1 MKLKFIEK
9 LRSNKFMHVAKIVA
23 ESATFA
29 LCVSLVLFAI
39 EMFNSMQES
48 KQLSQNLLE
57 IQHSLSTKYLGK
69 FPDFMPDI
77 NRLYGD
83 ATAGDSIVIL
93 EDVLFYGINSAPID
107 FYEASLKLF
116 DLAAN
121 GSPVMISY
129 YIPDGIA
136 FNFMLQESLLSQKQY
151 KNYRDTLMLFYQ
163 RSHLYKREKMVVIDS
178 CVANNFKRTETDR
191 EIASHLDKYFG
202 DIFEKADI
210 EKQKERMIAQ
220 EPSRLTENDGNSIA
234 SRSDNARAR
243 ALLIEKFFEKTKKED
258 LKSFQSM
265 VAMYRRPTMIAKVN
279 ESSTR
284 IQLETQSM
292 CLKMD
297 SIRIKYLGAD
307 GTSVDNIKFIDFKQM
322 FTEMTQVMED
332 TYHRYPSIT
341 LVPIDEF
348 ISVRS
353 WLVDSRAGDSKA
365 IMAFPSRYSSSEI
378 GFYTS
383 DETTRDYIKTMQRG
397 ILINYGR
404 AE

>member
-1 MKLKFIEK
+1 MKSNFLEK
-9 LRSNKFMHVAKIVA
+9 VRSYKIFRVVKIIA
-23 ESATFA
+23 ESAAFA
-29 LCVSLVLFAI
+29 LVISLILFGI
-39 EMFNSMQES
+39 EMFDNMKTSQELS
-48 KQLSQNLLE
+48 KNLLE
-57 IQHSLSTKYLGK
+57 IQNSLSTKYLGK

-77 NRLYGD
+77 NRLYEG
-83 ATAGDSIVIL
+83 AKAGDSIVIM
-93 EDVLFYGINSAPID
+93 EDVLFYGINSAPVD

-121 GSPVMISY
+121 GSQVMISY
-129 YIPDGIA
+129 YIPDGMA
-136 FNFMLQESLLSQKQY
+136 FNFMLQELLLSQKQY

-191 EIASHLDKYFG
+191 EIASLLDKYFG
-202 DIFEKADI
+202 DIFEQADI
-210 EKQKERMIAQ
+210 EKQKERMIAH

-234 SRSDNARAR
+234 SRSDNALAR

-284 IQLETQSM
+284 IQLEAQSM

-297 SIRIKYLGAD
+297 SIRIKYLGRD
-307 GTSVDNIKFIDFKQM
+307 NTPVDKIKYSDFKNM
-322 FTEMTQVMED
+322 FAEMTKVMEES
-332 TYHRYPSIT
+332 YHRYPSIT

-353 WLVDSRAGDSKA
+353 WLVESREGAHKA

-378 GFYTS
+378 GFFTT
-383 DETTRDYIKTMQRG
+383 DETTRDYIKTMQKG
-397 ILINYGR
+397 ILINYSKN
-404 AE
+404 